1 MSVLKIISKRDN
13 KQYYVCIAKFNT
25 VIGFSEGEKYQVRK
39 ATPEDCADYEN
50 YCIVNG
56 TFDESVNNIF
66 IETANNLINKYQ
78 GTSCINKKVKIEDCK
93 NVLSYINK
101 Y

>member
-1 MSVLKIISKRDN
+1 MRKIISKRDN

-39 ATPEDCADYEN
+39 ATPDDCIDYEK
-50 YCIVNG
+50 YCVVNG

-66 IETANNLINKYQ
+66 IETTNNLINKYQ
-78 GTSCINKKVKIEDCK
+78 GTYCINKKIKIENCK
-93 NVLSYINK
+93 NVLSYIN
-101 Y
+101 